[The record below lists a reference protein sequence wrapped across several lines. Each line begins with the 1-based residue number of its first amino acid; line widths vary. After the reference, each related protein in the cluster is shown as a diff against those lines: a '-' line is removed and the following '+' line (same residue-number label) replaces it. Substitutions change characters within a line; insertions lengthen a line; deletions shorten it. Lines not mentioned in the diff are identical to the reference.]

1 VVFLVAQVGL
11 QGIPTNCTSA
21 LVEPPRLKQQVG
33 WDRMEARP
41 CLLSA
46 REGARREDFVVAR
59 REGGDEVRRSRKRTW
74 DER

>member
-1 VVFLVAQVGL
+1 
-11 QGIPTNCTSA
+11 
-21 LVEPPRLKQQVG
+21 
-33 WDRMEARP
+33 MEARP